1 MEEDERSRCPADVFA
16 PAAEE
21 LERNESL
28 ASERE
33 PADEGLPSESPLLED
48 PQFEQLTDE
57 WPLVFASSLRGRFAL
72 AVLEL

>member
-33 PADEGLPSESPLLED
+33 PADEGLPSESPLLEG
-48 PQFEQLTDE
+48 PQFEQLTDK

-72 AVLEL
+72 ALLEV